1 MTDVQSV
8 TEVARGISEFGMM
21 AITTGFYLLL
31 SAAMMVTIFKW
42 FKSIINKM
50 LEDYKTSA
58 AQQQDCWQ
66 TLLMETQKQ
75 NEKLN
80 GLLEGL
86 RPETQLRIRNLTGF
100 AFDLA
105 VEQVCRII
113 KKVREENHIV
123 DHEATAKKIRQLL
136 KNIHEDRNNRFDTFT
151 YNGEKL
157 SAYCDEKWI
166 ENVAVVIENEIYSE
180 SGPNHGRAYTNV
192 KMAYDNIKTEF
203 YHNLNR

>member
-8 TEVARGISEFGMM
+8 TEVAKGISEYGMM
-21 AITTGFYLLL
+21 TITTGFYLLL
-31 SAAMMVTIFKW
+31 SAVMMITIFKW

-58 AQQQDCWQ
+58 AKQQDCWQ
-66 TLLMETQKQ
+66 TLLTETQKQ

-113 KKVREENHIV
+113 KKVREENHII
-123 DHEATAKKIRQLL
+123 DHAATAKKIRQLL
-136 KNIHEDRNNRFDTFT
+136 KNIHEDRNSRFDTFT

-157 SAYCDEKWI
+157 SVYCDERWI
-166 ENVAVVIENEIYSE
+166 EDVAVVIENEIYSE
-180 SGPNHGRAYTNV
+180 SGPNNGRAYTNV

>member
-8 TEVARGISEFGMM
+8 TEVAKGISEYGMM

-31 SAAMMVTIFKW
+31 SAAMMITIFKW

-58 AQQQDCWQ
+58 AKQQDCWQ
-66 TLLMETQKQ
+66 TLLTETQKQ

-123 DHEATAKKIRQLL
+123 DHAATAKKIRQLL
-136 KNIHEDRNNRFDTFT
+136 KNIHEDRNSRFDTFT

-157 SAYCDEKWI
+157 SVYCDERWI
-166 ENVAVVIENEIYSE
+166 DVAVVIENEIYSE
-180 SGPNHGRAYTNV
+180 SGPNNGRAYTNV

>member
-8 TEVARGISEFGMM
+8 TEVAKGISEYGMM

-31 SAAMMVTIFKW
+31 SAAMMITIFKW

-58 AQQQDCWQ
+58 AKQQDCWQ
-66 TLLMETQKQ
+66 TLLTETQKQ

-123 DHEATAKKIRQLL
+123 DHAATARKIRQLL
-136 KNIHEDRNNRFDTFT
+136 KNIHEDRNSRFDTFT

-157 SAYCDEKWI
+157 SVYCDERWI
-166 ENVAVVIENEIYSE
+166 EDVAVVIENEIYSE
-180 SGPNHGRAYTNV
+180 SGPNNGRAYTNV

>member
-1 MTDVQSV
+1 MTDIQST
-8 TEVARGISEFGMM
+8 TEVAKGISEYGMM
-21 AITTGFYLLL
+21 AMTTAFYLLL

-50 LEDYKTSA
+50 LEDYKVAIS
-58 AQQQDCWQ
+58 QQQDCWQ
-66 TLLMETQKQ
+66 TLLTETQKQ

-80 GLLEGL
+80 GVLEGL

-100 AFDLA
+100 AFDLSI
-105 VEQVCRII
+105 EQICRII
-113 KKVREENHIV
+113 KKVREENHII
-123 DHEATAKKIRQLL
+123 DHGATAKKIRQLL
-136 KNIHEDRNNRFDTFT
+136 KNIHEDRNSRFDAFT

-166 ENVAVVIENEIYSE
+166 EDVAIVVENEIYNE
-180 SGPNHGRAYTNV
+180 NGPNNGRAYTNV

-203 YHNLNR
+203 YHNLNK

>member
-8 TEVARGISEFGMM
+8 TEVARGISEYGMM

-31 SAAMMVTIFKW
+31 SAAMMITIFKW

-58 AQQQDCWQ
+58 DKQQDCWQ
-66 TLLMETQKQ
+66 TLLTETQKQ

-80 GLLEGL
+80 VLLEGL

-123 DHEATAKKIRQLL
+123 DHAATAKKIRQLL
-136 KNIHEDRNNRFDTFT
+136 KNIHEDRNSRFDTFT
-151 YNGEKL
+151 YNGDKL
-157 SAYCDEKWI
+157 SVYCDERWI
-166 ENVAVVIENEIYSE
+166 EDVAVVIENEIYNE
-180 SGPNHGRAYTNV
+180 GGPNHGRAYTNV